1 MSIILAALDTS
12 TAARPVMETALR
24 IGQLT
29 GADVQAVHVRVG
41 PRESVDAPEALAA
54 LSEVPFKVLEGPV
67 EPALLAAAGAP
78 DVIAVVIGARGTPD
92 GGHPVG
98 HTARHILENTE
109 KPVVVVP
116 PEAVSPR
123 LIQRLLVPLE
133 GTEVSS
139 RTVLERLFP
148 LLVADVELVVIH
160 VFTDTTLPAMLD
172 HPGRDLEILGKEFL
186 TRHFPHSSD
195 IEFRTGSVAT
205 RVSEVS
211 HEHDTDLIV
220 LSWSQNPEPERA
232 RVIREVLGGSA
243 LPVLLLPD
251 SPDSVD
257 DPVKSFSRPEEDL
270 TGMTDGLTR

>member
-12 TAARPVMETALR
+12 TAARPVMETAIR

-29 GADVQAVHVRVG
+29 GADVQAVHVRAG
-41 PRESVDAPEALAA
+41 PRESVEAPETLAA
-54 LSEVPFKVLEGPV
+54 LSELPFKVLEGPV

-123 LIQRLLVPLE
+123 PIQRLLVPLE

-139 RTVLERLFP
+139 RTVLERMFP

-160 VFTDTTLPAMLD
+160 VFTDTTLPTMLD
-172 HPGRDLEILGKEFL
+172 RPGRDLEILGKEFL

-211 HEHDTDLIV
+211 GEHDTDLIV

-232 RVIREVLGGSA
+232 RVVREVLGGSA

-251 SPDSVD
+251 SPYSVD
-257 DPVKSFSRPEEDL
+257 DPVKSSSRPEEDL
-270 TGMTDGLTR
+270 PGRTDGLTR